1 MKRTLEFTHVPEG
14 DYLTSDDF
22 ASAEGIS
29 PATARRWCV
38 DGKVEAYK
46 VGRAWLI
53 RKDTMTL
60 KGLAS

>member
-1 MKRTLEFTHVPEG
+1 MSKRILDFAHLPEG
-14 DYLTSDDF
+14 DYCTSDDY

-29 PATARRWCV
+29 PATARRRCV

-53 RKDTMTL
+53 RRGNMTL
-60 KGLAS
+60 RGLA